1 MRDFPQSPHDW
12 VTNTKDLPS
21 TRIIMCLLL
30 ADAWFSEFFSTG
42 PILCTESIQLF
53 LPCDIRLFQ
62 APTASKWAELKMNGR
77 NASGSRLTIS
87 SADYQLPILCNPGD
101 QYSMKVI
108 LCTILLRIYDSYHV
122 LFCSVEAGILAR
134 SEYVPWRVL
143 ARTEKAKINVGLVL
157 QAMELYKNLLEDI
170 PSDCLILWHHMGIML
185 TTDCY
190 LLEEAAGKAGT
201 EAAVKA
207 IARVKIWART
217 PASRRACLHASQAF
231 RATSLRRPLDGG
243 SFQSPYHL
251 FNAALVLGLY
261 LFVAPAEV
269 SGKHSRDQ
277 EFELLSDVD
286 WREIGAE
293 GLVEREAQ
301 STTRT
306 DNAGV
311 NFIRF
316 GGPITIDGES
326 CHGDVRS
333 CQRVLLDFASLLDGM
348 KKWRIGDYSRL
359 LYTISENIG
368 HLHAAVDSTP

>member
-1 MRDFPQSPHDW
+1 
-12 VTNTKDLPS
+12 
-21 TRIIMCLLL
+21 
-30 ADAWFSEFFSTG
+30 
-42 PILCTESIQLF
+42 
-53 LPCDIRLFQ
+53 
-62 APTASKWAELKMNGR
+62 MNGR
-77 NASGSRLTIS
+77 NASGSQLTIS
-87 SADYQLPILCNPGD
+87 SADYQLAVICLPGD

-122 LFCSVEAGILAR
+122 LFCGVDARTLAR

-143 ARTEKAKINVGLVL
+143 AKTEKAKINVGLVL
-157 QAMELYKNLLEDI
+157 QAMELYKSVLEGV

-190 LLEEAAGKAGT
+190 LLEEAAGKGGT
-201 EAAVKA
+201 DAAVKA
-207 IARVKIWART
+207 IERVKVWART

-231 RATSLRRPLDGG
+231 KATSLRRPLDGG

-269 SGKHSRDQ
+269 IGQHSRDK

-286 WREIGAE
+286 WTEIGAE
-293 GLVEREAQ
+293 GLVERDEQ
-301 STTRT
+301 SPTRA

-316 GGPITIDGES
+316 GVPITIDGES
-326 CHGDVRS
+326 CHGDVCS

-359 LYTISENIG
+359 LYTISENIR
-368 HLHAAVDSTP
+368 HLHTAVDKIS